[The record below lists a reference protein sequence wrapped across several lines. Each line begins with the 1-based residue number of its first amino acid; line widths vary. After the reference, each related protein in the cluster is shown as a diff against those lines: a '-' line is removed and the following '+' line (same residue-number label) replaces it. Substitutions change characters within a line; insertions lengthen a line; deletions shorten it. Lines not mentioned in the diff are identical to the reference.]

1 MTGVFPSHANS
12 IVFSFHSNPS
22 ILDECGL
29 DEKVKE
35 LLLTHIKR
43 RLMPQAV
50 KVRSDIEVGCYAYEG
65 VDAVK
70 NALRAGIACGDEEM
84 PIKINLIAPP
94 RYVVTTTTMDKEKGL
109 AMLTDAL
116 AKIEESIKK
125 SSGIFTISMA
135 VRDFFPPDVNCD
147 CQSI

>member
-1 MTGVFPSHANS
+1 
-12 IVFSFHSNPS
+12 
-22 ILDECGL
+22 
-29 DEKVKE
+29 
-35 LLLTHIKR
+35 
-43 RLMPQAV
+43 MPQAV

-135 VRDFFPPDVNCD
+135 VRDIFPPDVNCD

>member
-1 MTGVFPSHANS
+1 
-12 IVFSFHSNPS
+12 
-22 ILDECGL
+22 LDECGL
-29 DEKVKE
+29 EENVKE

-70 NALRAGIACGDEEM
+70 DALRAGIACGTEDM

-94 RYVVTTTTMDKEKGL
+94 RYVVTTTTLDKENGISILWK
-109 AMLTDAL
+109 AL
-116 AKIEESIKK
+116 DKIEESIKK
-125 SSGIFTISMA
+125 SSGIFTVTTKVSPTFYIT
-135 VRDFFPPDVNCD
+135 FPNLQLYP
-147 CQSI
+147 

>member
-1 MTGVFPSHANS
+1 MFTSSNPPN
-12 IVFSFHSNPS
+12 SNPS

-29 DEKVKE
+29 EENVKE

-70 NALRAGIACGDEEM
+70 DALRAGIACGNDEM

-94 RYVVTTTTMDKEKGL
+94 RYVVTTTTLDKDKGISL
-109 AMLTDAL
+109 LQEAL
-116 AKIEESIKK
+116 VKIEESIKK
-125 SSGIFTISMA
+125 YSGIFTVSTP
-135 VRDFFPPDVNCD
+135 VRWRTQWFTFD
-147 CQSI
+147 

>member
-1 MTGVFPSHANS
+1 MFTSSNPPN
-12 IVFSFHSNPS
+12 SNPS

-29 DEKVKE
+29 EENVKE

-70 NALRAGIACGDEEM
+70 DALRAGIACGNDEM

-94 RYVVTTTTMDKEKGL
+94 RYVVTTTTLDKDKGISL
-109 AMLTDAL
+109 LQEAL
-116 AKIEESIKK
+116 VKIEESIKK
-125 SSGIFTISMA
+125 YSGIFTVSTP
-135 VRDFFPPDVNCD
+135 VR
-147 CQSI
+147 